1 MSSCEDAVEQVKGI
15 LGEHFQNYTIIV
27 QHDCGDLQY
36 EMNNQLVGKALMRET
51 LDILKQEQKWE
62 DSEDVEVVWD
72 DEEDDRWG
80 DLEDEEN

>member
-36 EMNNQLVGKALMRET
+36 EMNNQLVGKALIRET
-51 LDILKQEQKWE
+51 LDI
-62 DSEDVEVVWD
+62 
-72 DEEDDRWG
+72 
-80 DLEDEEN
+80 